1 MDDSGQMNLAVNFGE
16 GRQAD
21 FEYGGTDQLWVAV
34 GPGFHV
40 TDLWL
45 KGDGR
50 LIDLRVRVRRTGKG
64 IEISVD
70 RGDDEKAWWAGA
82 SAPRLE
88 IAVNLSAGAASAMAS
103 VGMGQDFQEVLL
115 GETTI

>member
-1 MDDSGQMNLAVNFGE
+1 MDDSGQMNLAFDFGA
-16 GRQAD
+16 GKQAD
-21 FEYGGTDQLWVAV
+21 VEFGGADQLWVAV

-45 KGDGR
+45 KGGGQ
-50 LIDLRVRVRRTGKG
+50 LIDLRVRVRRTGNG

-70 RGDDEKAWWAGA
+70 RGDDEKAWWAGTSVPRLRIGVNLAAGTA
-82 SAPRLE
+82 SA
-88 IAVNLSAGAASAMAS
+88 VAS

-115 GETTI
+115 GESAI